1 MVAAPEICSPG
12 SLTKSVASWQGDG
25 DAFLFKLIT
34 DPFEPLIV
42 RERDRTGVAVA
53 LHLTRRVLDVSGH
66 DFLQFQLHG
75 HAHPCPFR
83 EVVHEDVVALLR
95 ICPEIEDLRH
105 GGDSVA
111 SSHAWAALD
120 HRSAISFRSAK
131 NGRDT
136 CTSRA
141 TGNLPHRT

>member
-66 DFLQFQLHG
+66 DFLHCQING
-75 HAHPCPFR
+75 HAHQCPFR
-83 EVVHEDVVALLR
+83 EVVQEDVLSLLR
-95 ICPEIEDLRH
+95 CCTEIEDLWS
-105 GGDSVA
+105 GG
-111 SSHAWAALD
+111 
-120 HRSAISFRSAK
+120 
-131 NGRDT
+131 
-136 CTSRA
+136 
-141 TGNLPHRT
+141 